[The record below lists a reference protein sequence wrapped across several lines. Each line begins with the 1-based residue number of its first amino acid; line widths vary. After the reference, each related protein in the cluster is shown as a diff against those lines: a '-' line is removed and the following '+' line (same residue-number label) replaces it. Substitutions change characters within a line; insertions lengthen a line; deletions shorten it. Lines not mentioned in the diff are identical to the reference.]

1 MDYEVRWLAKCGNR
15 DEEYEDAYAA
25 DTATG
30 RFAVADG
37 ATESAF
43 AARWAQSLVQHFTA
57 SSGTGPDRCSAWLPP
72 AQAQW
77 QKELRGREFP
87 WYAEAKVVQGAFA
100 TFLGVVVSAGADGQ
114 FRWASMA
121 VGDSCL
127 FHTRGHAL
135 VRAFPIRE
143 SKDFGSSPRLVGSR
157 SPVDEVEKER
167 VECLEGTGQAGD
179 RLWLMTDALA
189 QWFLQEEE
197 SGRKPVKELE
207 SLTGSGV
214 AKDRFA
220 DWINALREAK
230 RLRNDDVTLLAIR
243 LETTPAA

>member
-1 MDYEVRWLAKCGNR
+1 MNYEVRWLAKRGNR

-25 DTATG
+25 DAATG

-43 AARWAQSLVQHFTA
+43 AATWAQSLVQHFA
-57 SSGTGPDRCSAWLPP
+57 GSSGNGSNHCSTWLPS
-72 AQAQW
+72 AQDQW
-77 QKELRGREFP
+77 QKELGDREFP
-87 WYAEAKVVQGAFA
+87 WYTEPKVVQGAFA
-100 TFLGVVVSAGADGQ
+100 TFLGVVVSPAADGQ
-114 FRWASMA
+114 FRWVSTA

-135 VRAFPIRE
+135 VRAFPVQQ

-157 SPVDEVEKER
+157 SPVDEVETER

-179 RLWLMTDALA
+179 RLWLMTDALS

-197 SGRKPVKELE
+197 RGRKPAEELE
-207 SLTGSGV
+207 SLTGSGM

-220 DWINALREAK
+220 DWINALRDAK
-230 RLRNDDVTLLAIR
+230 RLRNDDVTLLAICF
-243 LETTPAA
+243 T